1 MLNARG
7 LLYRYILALS
17 LIALFVTTAYG
28 VSKFARMKGA
38 ENAKII
44 NISGRQRMLSQR
56 ITYYAYLYSL
66 AADANNIKKDIYA
79 ERLTESLELFEKSH
93 FALIN
98 GDDALGL
105 SRLAGIIARDVYFT
119 APHNVNQNTL
129 NFIRAAYQVI
139 EGTASEYRSEQLDIM
154 MALADRDLLIGL
166 DTVVQTIENF
176 DGRQRS
182 QLEKTETVFYAL
194 AILLLLLEARF
205 IFWPSYRSIHD
216 ALKEKRILEKTQR
229 ALEAANYELEEFAYR
244 TSHDLKSPLISAASL
259 LDLVDQYIQN
269 NRVEEARTIV
279 GKSKTELKRL
289 GLLVEDILT
298 LIRTQFKAQDSK
310 DINMAELVDDILNKS
325 AYLNPDN
332 NIQIIT
338 KFTHK
343 NRLHTRYDRLYII
356 LENLISNALKYA
368 DRTKDN
374 AFVQVNT
381 HDDDR
386 ALTIE
391 VIDNGLGIP
400 DDQENKL
407 FLMFQRLHSSTKFN
421 GTGLG
426 LYMAKKCAEL
436 INADLEYESV
446 DKNTIF
452 RLIIRHPRQ
461 NDKL

>member
-1 MLNARG
+1 MTNRRVVITG
-7 LLYRYILALS
+7 LGCLTPIGNSKEEFWSSLLS
-17 LIALFVTTAYG
+17 G
-28 VSKFARMKGA
+28 KSGA
-38 ENAKII
+38 E
-44 NISGRQRMLSQR
+44 
-56 ITYYAYLYSL
+56 
-66 AADANNIKKDIYA
+66 
-79 ERLTESLELFEKSH
+79 
-93 FALIN
+93 
-98 GDDALGL
+98 
-105 SRLAGIIARDVYFT
+105 
-119 APHNVNQNTL
+119 
-129 NFIRAAYQVI
+129 
-139 EGTASEYRSEQLDIM
+139 
-154 MALADRDLLIGL
+154 
-166 DTVVQTIENF
+166 TIENF

-298 LIRTQFKAQDSK
+298 LIRNQFKAQDSK

-461 NDKL
+461 SDKL

>member
-1 MLNARG
+1 M
-7 LLYRYILALS
+7 
-17 LIALFVTTAYG
+17 
-28 VSKFARMKGA
+28 
-38 ENAKII
+38 
-44 NISGRQRMLSQR
+44 
-56 ITYYAYLYSL
+56 
-66 AADANNIKKDIYA
+66 
-79 ERLTESLELFEKSH
+79 
-93 FALIN
+93 
-98 GDDALGL
+98 
-105 SRLAGIIARDVYFT
+105 
-119 APHNVNQNTL
+119 
-129 NFIRAAYQVI
+129 
-139 EGTASEYRSEQLDIM
+139 
-154 MALADRDLLIGL
+154 
-166 DTVVQTIENF
+166 
-176 DGRQRS
+176 
-182 QLEKTETVFYAL
+182 
-194 AILLLLLEARF
+194 
-205 IFWPSYRSIHD
+205 
-216 ALKEKRILEKTQR
+216 
-229 ALEAANYELEEFAYR
+229 
-244 TSHDLKSPLISAASL
+244 
-259 LDLVDQYIQN
+259 
-269 NRVEEARTIV
+269 
-279 GKSKTELKRL
+279 
-289 GLLVEDILT
+289 VEDILT
-298 LIRTQFKAQDSK
+298 LIRNQFKAQDSK

-461 NDKL
+461 SDKL